1 MAQTTRE
8 QLCTETLS
16 ALDNAQRALEKTPVL
31 GSPEWNRWAEL
42 YEKAVEAHDAY
53 LRHSVDELKQAPV
66 QS

>member
-1 MAQTTRE
+1 VAQSTRE

-16 ALDNAQRALEKTPVL
+16 ALDDAQQALEKTPVL
-31 GSPEWNRWAEL
+31 GSPEWNRWAAL

-53 LRHSVDELKQAPV
+53 LRHSADELKDALI